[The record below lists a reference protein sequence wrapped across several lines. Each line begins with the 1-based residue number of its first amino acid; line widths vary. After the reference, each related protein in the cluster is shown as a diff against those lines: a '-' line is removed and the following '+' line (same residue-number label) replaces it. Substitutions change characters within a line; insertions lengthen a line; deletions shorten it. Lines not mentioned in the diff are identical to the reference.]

1 MSDEVMN
8 MSQIISNAFKNIR
21 CEDVE
26 NVNKL
31 FDVWKEILFS
41 IKGAGSFN
49 NPGNRFEGQNL
60 FDHSRIIDLK
70 NGMLLVEADHPGW
83 IQLLQMH
90 KNYILTGLRKKVP
103 ELKISNMVFK
113 LKGAGGELADV
124 SRTDYSVEEAKKNI
138 QIEIDKEEK
147 ELQQIEEKLEK
158 SKNSGNS
165 APKKPLPPELQAI
178 FADLEK
184 SMLTNS
190 ENK

>member
-1 MSDEVMN
+1 MNDDVLN
-8 MSQIISNAFKNIR
+8 MSQVISNAFKNIR

-26 NVNKL
+26 NANQL
-31 FDVWKEILFS
+31 FDAWKEILFS

-60 FDHSRIIDLK
+60 YDHSRILDLK
-70 NGMLLVEADHPGW
+70 NGMLLIEADHPGW

-90 KNYILTGLRKKVP
+90 KNYIITGLKKKAP
-103 ELKISNMVFK
+103 ELKINNVVFK
-113 LKGAGGELADV
+113 LKGAGGQLADV
-124 SRTDYSVEEAKKNI
+124 DTSSYSVEETKKSI
-138 QIEIDKEEK
+138 QSQIDKEEK
-147 ELQQIEEKLEK
+147 ELKQIEEKIEK
-158 SKNSGNS
+158 SEKSSNSG
-165 APKKPLPPELQAI
+165 PKKELPPELAAI